1 MEAEG
6 VSVEIADIF
15 LGIAS
20 FFTVALGNIEI
31 FINTREVATLV
42 LDTYNSDLLISIS
55 TCNTIKP

>member
-20 FFTVALGNIEI
+20 FFTVALGNLEI
-31 FINTREVATLV
+31 FKNTRARNFCVG
-42 LDTYNSDLLISIS
+42 YS
-55 TCNTIKP
+55 